1 MSLRFSVVIPT
12 FNRRESLLRCLRSL
26 SSQTIPPDEFEV
38 IVVDDGS
45 TDGTNTTIE
54 SHGWPFAVRVLRE
67 QNSGPSAARNLGVSN
82 ARGEVIAFTEDDV
95 EVRPDW
101 LKNAAPHF
109 ADERVVLVEGR
120 TVYSHTDVGV
130 RRFEAGERHSFI
142 PCNLFIRKETFT
154 ALGGYDP
161 AFYDRR
167 TGLYFREDADLGFR
181 IMDTGASTRLAQ
193 DVMVEHPRQ
202 FGSLTA
208 CFRHVRRY
216 MFDPLLYRKHP
227 LRFRQMIEV
236 KDLFGMRIHR
246 PQHYLA
252 LAYVV
257 LVMAVIAALI
267 AGADSTSLLLLGM
280 VFVCSVLF
288 RYKYQGTGALRFH
301 RLGETFAF
309 LILPLVYVASF
320 LKGCVRFKSFEL
332 VL

>member
-12 FNRRESLLRCLRSL
+12 FNRKESLVRCLQSL

-54 SHGWPFAVRVLRE
+54 SHGWPFAMTVLRE
-67 QNSGPSAARNLGVSN
+67 QNSGPSAARNLGVGK

-101 LKNAAPHF
+101 LKSAAPYF
-109 ADERVVLVEGR
+109 ADARVVLVEGR

-142 PCNLFIRKETFT
+142 PCNLFVRKETFT

-161 AFYDRR
+161 AFYEAK

-181 IMDTGASTRLAQ
+181 IMETGAATRLAP
-193 DVMVEHPRQ
+193 DVVVEHPRQ
-202 FGSLTA
+202 FGTLAA

-236 KDLFGMRIHR
+236 KNVLGFRIHR

-257 LVMAVIAALI
+257 LAMALI
-267 AGADSTSLLLLGM
+267 AGLITGSDSISLLLFGA
-280 VFVCSVLF
+280 VFVSSMLF
-288 RYKYQGTGALRFH
+288 RYKYQGRGALRLY
-301 RLGETFAF
+301 RLGETLAF
-309 LILPLVYVASF
+309 FVLPLVYVGSF
-320 LKGCVRFKSFEL
+320 LKGCVRFKSFGL